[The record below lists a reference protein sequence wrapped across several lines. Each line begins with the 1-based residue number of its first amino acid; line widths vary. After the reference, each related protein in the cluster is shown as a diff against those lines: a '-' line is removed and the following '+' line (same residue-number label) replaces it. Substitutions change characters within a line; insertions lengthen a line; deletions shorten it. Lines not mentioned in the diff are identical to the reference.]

1 MPGQYCW
8 LCDYNREPEARKVN
22 KFLNENAGSMGVPQ
36 MAAAIHDVLTSMLPG
51 CQGID
56 LDTVTEHITSH
67 TLMPAVRVAGILRKL
82 LDLNEKLATT
92 LSSEDEEGNL
102 VIDGKNVNS
111 FIKVSDQIMQ
121 MYKSGNVNRLLF
133 SDPTVVEKTLP
144 GGAGGTGF

>member
-1 MPGQYCW
+1 MSAHYCW

-22 KFLNENAGSMGVPQ
+22 KFLSENAGSMGVKQ
-36 MAAAIHDVLTSMLPG
+36 MTEAIHDVLKSLMPE

-92 LSSEDEEGNL
+92 LSSEDEDGNL

-133 SDPTVVEKTLP
+133 SDPAAMEKPTP
-144 GGAGGTGF
+144 GRPDP